1 LAEFCRQ
8 SKPNPAD
15 AVLLGETYRDVLR
28 ARFRDY
34 VGHPPDARRLR
45 GEEPATFCT
54 AFTGDAFVY
63 YRVETVSIGIFAKK
77 TIVTLLR
84 L

>member
-1 LAEFCRQ
+1 MSAI
-8 SKPNPAD
+8 
-15 AVLLGETYRDVLR
+15 LR
-28 ARFRDY
+28 TRVDCVERNR
-34 VGHPPDARRLR
+34 PR
-45 GEEPATFCT
+45 FCT